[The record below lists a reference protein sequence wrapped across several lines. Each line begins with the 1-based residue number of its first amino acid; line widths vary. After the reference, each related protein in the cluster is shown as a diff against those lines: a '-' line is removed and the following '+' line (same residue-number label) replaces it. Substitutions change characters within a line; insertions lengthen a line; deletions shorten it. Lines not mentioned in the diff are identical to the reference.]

1 MPVRLDYQLIESYV
15 APGSR
20 VLDLGCGDGTLLA
33 DLMREKQCR
42 GCGIDVDLEEVRECV
57 ARGVPVYHGDMLEGM
72 AMYRDGSFDC
82 VILSQTLQ
90 QTMGPRNV
98 VREMLR
104 VGRRAVIS
112 FPNFAHWRVR
122 LHLMLHGKMPV
133 TTVLPYTWYN
143 TPNIHLL
150 TVRDFE
156 DLCSDLDLAVID
168 RIYLSSAYRRLS
180 GFLPNLLAS
189 TAIFVVESGAGR
201 AEGR

>member
-15 APGSR
+15 EPGSR
-20 VLDLGCGDGTLLA
+20 VLDLGCGDGALLA

-42 GCGIDVDLEEVRECV
+42 GCGIDVDLREVRNCV

-72 AMYRDGSFDC
+72 AMYRDDSFDC

-104 VGRRAVIS
+104 VGKRAIIS

-122 LHLMLHGKMPV
+122 LHLLLRGKMPV
-133 TTVLPYTWYN
+133 TPALPYAWYS

-156 DLCSDLDLAVID
+156 NLCRDLELRVID
-168 RIYLSSAYRRLS
+168 RIYLSSGYQRRS
-180 GFLPNLLAS
+180 GILPNLLAS
-189 TAIFVVESGAGR
+189 MAIFVIETGSGGR
-201 AEGR
+201 GRG